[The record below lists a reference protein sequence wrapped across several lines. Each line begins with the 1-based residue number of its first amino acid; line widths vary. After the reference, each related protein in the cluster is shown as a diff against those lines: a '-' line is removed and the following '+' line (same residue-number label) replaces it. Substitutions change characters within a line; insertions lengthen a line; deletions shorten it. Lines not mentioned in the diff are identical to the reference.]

1 MTIDTLRLRY
11 PGFGFA
17 VYAFEAAGPVTVE
30 AHTPT
35 GEIFTGRAMNET
47 EAWGQLFPDLH
58 IQTVQFT
65 QTEEEAHEPP
75 PEDDIFG

>member
-35 GEIFTGRAMNET
+35 GEIFTGKAMNET

-58 IQTVQFT
+58 HDEQPTHQ
-65 QTEEEAHEPP
+65 EEVADEPP